1 VDYWGI
7 ESMSRK
13 DKIQENV
20 TGTTL
25 RKVQAYHGERSLTI
39 VLPRIFAVDLG
50 IGKGDYLKV
59 KIDGRRLILEKA
71 DI

>member
-1 VDYWGI
+1 
-7 ESMSRK
+7 MSGK
-13 DKIQENV
+13 DKMQENV

-50 IGKGDYLKV
+50 IAKGDYLKV
-59 KIDGRRLILEKA
+59 KMNGKQLILEKA

>member
-1 VDYWGI
+1 
-7 ESMSRK
+7 MSGK
-13 DKIQENV
+13 NETQANV
-20 TGTTL
+20 GTITL

-50 IGKGDYLKV
+50 IAKGDYLKV